1 MKQVPC
7 YICEKCL
14 YYELGEKNALRVQSH
29 ERMSARGVCNSLYG
43 LIVRTGHEQSYMVF
57 RQAPLLS
64 THHEA
69 LYQWN
74 MYLRPSLKPKEFK
87 LPKEITVSLQ
97 RIVPDRGLT
106 ADYILGAVLW
116 RGGAEESH
124 KNYTELFEG
133 KFHKIFAKIKRTD
146 PKIFSNTA

>member
-29 ERMSARGVCNSLYG
+29 ERMSARGVCNSLDG

-97 RIVPDRGLT
+97 RIVPDRDNGRLHFGCCFM
-106 ADYILGAVLW
+106 AG
-116 RGGAEESH
+116 R
-124 KNYTELFEG
+124 
-133 KFHKIFAKIKRTD
+133 
-146 PKIFSNTA
+146 